1 MDASYFRDL
10 AQRCYRL
17 ANSVFELTAV
27 EHFRRLGDEFSAKV
41 REIEDVGRGAWTNS
55 EGHESDAPNN

>member
-1 MDASYFRDL
+1 MDAAYFRDL

-41 REIEDVGRGAWTNS
+41 KEIEDVSSGVWSNS
-55 EGHESDAPNN
+55 EKHEQER

>member
-1 MDASYFRDL
+1 MDAAYFRDL
-10 AQRCYRL
+10 ARRCYRL

-41 REIEDVGRGAWTNS
+41 KEIEDVGRGVWTNS
-55 EGHESDAPNN
+55 EEREPER

>member
-1 MDASYFRDL
+1 MDAAYFRNL

-27 EHFRRLGDEFSAKV
+27 ENFRRLGDEFSAKV
-41 REIEDVGRGAWTNS
+41 KEIEGVSRGAWTNS
-55 EGHESDAPNN
+55 KEHEPER

>member
-1 MDASYFRDL
+1 MDAAYFRDL

-41 REIEDVGRGAWTNS
+41 KEIEEVSRRAWTS
-55 EGHESDAPNN
+55 SKEHERER

>member
-1 MDASYFRDL
+1 MDAAYFRDL

-41 REIEDVGRGAWTNS
+41 KEIEDVSREVWRNS
-55 EGHESDAPNN
+55 KEHKPER

>member
-1 MDASYFRDL
+1 MDAAYFRDL

-41 REIEDVGRGAWTNS
+41 KEIEDVGRGVWTNS
-55 EGHESDAPNN
+55 KKHEPER

>member
-1 MDASYFRDL
+1 MDAAYFRDL
-10 AQRCYRL
+10 ARRCYRL

-41 REIEDVGRGAWTNS
+41 KEIEDVSHGVWTKS
-55 EGHESDAPNN
+55 EEREPER

>member
-1 MDASYFRDL
+1 MDAAYFRDL

-41 REIEDVGRGAWTNS
+41 KEIEEVSRRAWAS
-55 EGHESDAPNN
+55 SKEHERER